1 MKQPRKPAQIAQRI
15 RKNPTILLVP
25 FALIAITILVL
36 VFRHEIWEIFSTP
49 ERIEKAVIAWGVWAP
64 FAFII
69 LQFVQVV
76 IFIIPGEIPQIAG
89 GYLFGLG
96 PGTLYSILGIVLG
109 SSFNFLLARIFGVPF
124 VRVLFKER
132 QLKAFD
138 GITHS
143 SRAQIAFFLLFV
155 IPGIPKDILCYIAG
169 LSPLRFGAF
178 LLISTIGRI
187 PGIVGSAAMGSAAAS
202 KEWILV
208 SILMGLSVVLF
219 LLGMFYRDKIHTV
232 IERFALKP
240 SSDQGSEQHPDQSSA
255 EQKTET

>member
-96 PGTLYSILGIVLG
+96 PGTLYSILGSSPVARCLAAAIISG
-109 SSFNFLLARIFGVPF
+109 SRSMPTTLQP
-124 VRVLFKER
+124 
-132 QLKAFD
+132 
-138 GITHS
+138 
-143 SRAQIAFFLLFV
+143 SRAKPLAMV
-155 IPGIPKDILCYIAG
+155 PVPVPRSNT
-169 LSPLRFGAF
+169 LSSG
-178 LLISTIGRI
+178 
-187 PGIVGSAAMGSAAAS
+187 
-202 KEWILV
+202 
-208 SILMGLSVVLF
+208 
-219 LLGMFYRDKIHTV
+219 
-232 IERFALKP
+232 
-240 SSDQGSEQHPDQSSA
+240 
-255 EQKTET
+255 